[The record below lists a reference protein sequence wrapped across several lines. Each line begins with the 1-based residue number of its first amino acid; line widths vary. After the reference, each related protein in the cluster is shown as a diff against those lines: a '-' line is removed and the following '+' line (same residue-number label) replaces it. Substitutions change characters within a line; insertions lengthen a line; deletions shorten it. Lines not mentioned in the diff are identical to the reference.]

1 MFDRRVYKNS
11 RENSAVLAR
20 KVISKMLHDARDVQ
34 DSTRDVK
41 VYLNLAITTDQA
53 DDISAW
59 WKTVCQTQCNTG
71 ELDNVSTRESIIQ
84 SFTRAWCSKAPD
96 NSCIELTAVYE

>member
-41 VYLNLAITTDQA
+41 VYLNLAVTTDQA

-59 WKTVCQTQCNTG
+59 WKTVCQIQCKTD
-71 ELDNVSTRESIIQ
+71 ELDDMSMRERIIQ
-84 SFTRAWCSKAPD
+84 SFTRAWCNKAPD
-96 NSCIELTAVYE
+96 NSHIEITAVYE